1 MRTKLNHII
10 SPETASTLA
19 GLFRE
24 RVQRTPLAIAYQYF
38 DPVKETWQQVTWAG
52 IAAEVTRWQAAL
64 SKEEL
69 KSGDRVALMLRNCC
83 EWVLFDQAALS
94 LGLIVVPLYTN
105 DRADNVHHIL
115 KSSGAKLLLIES
127 SHQWQELKRRWML
140 PQLVRVVSLTPLEEA
155 YDQSQLCYLEDW
167 LPKKAAEIELYTAPA
182 NPDTLA
188 TLVYTSGTTGSPKGV
203 MLSQHN
209 ILWNAYSSLQKTPIY
224 PNDVFLSFLPLSH
237 TLERTLGYYLP
248 MMAGACV
255 TYARSTTTLAED
267 LMTIKPTVL
276 ISVPRIF
283 ERIYNKLHDELR
295 ERTSFEQALFRLTI
309 AAGWRQFNY
318 QQGRANWHPLCF
330 LAPLLN
336 QIVGRRI
343 LAQLGGRLRVVVCG
357 GAPLAF
363 DVSQELLALG
373 LPLTQ
378 GYGLTETSPV
388 VSANSLNNNDPR
400 SVGTPLQDVEVRIG
414 EHNELLVRSPGV
426 MLGYW
431 DNPKATAEII
441 DKEGWLHTGD
451 QARIEQKRIY
461 ITGRIKEII
470 VLANG
475 EKIPP
480 AEMETAIGADHL
492 FDQVMVIGEGRP
504 YLSALI
510 VLNPEHWAKLAYNL
524 NLNPH
529 QEESLKNP
537 AVIEYALRQIEKHTR
552 HFPGYA
558 HIRQVALT
566 LEHWTVE
573 NGLATA
579 TLKARRKQVMQ
590 HYHREISNL
599 YEGH

>member
-1 MRTKLNHII
+1 MGAKLNHII
-10 SPETASTLA
+10 SPETAGTLA

-24 RVQRTPLAIAYQYF
+24 RVRRTPIAIAYRHF
-38 DPVKETWQQVTWAG
+38 DPAKGAWQQTTWAG
-52 IAAEVTRWQAAL
+52 MATEVARWQAAL
-64 SKEEL
+64 SKEDL
-69 KSGDRVALMLRNCC
+69 NAGDRVALLLRNCR

-94 LGLIVVPLYTN
+94 LGLVVVPLYTN
-105 DRADNVHHIL
+105 DRADNVRHIL
-115 KSSGAKLLLIES
+115 KNSGAKLLLIEGS
-127 SHQWQELKRRWML
+127 YQWQELKRWTSHK
-140 PQLVRVVSLTPLEEA
+140 LVRVVSLTPFEEI
-155 YDQSQLCYLEDW
+155 YRQKQLCYLQDW
-167 LPKKAAEIELYTAPA
+167 LPEEAADELYAESA

-188 TLVYTSGTTGSPKGV
+188 TVVYTSGTTGSPKGV
-203 MLSQHN
+203 MLSHRN
-209 ILWNAYSSLQKTPIY
+209 ILWNAHSSLQNTPIY
-224 PNDVFLSFLPLSH
+224 PDDLFLSFLPLSH

-255 TYARSTTTLAED
+255 TYARSTAKLAED
-267 LMTIKPTVL
+267 LITIKPTALV
-276 ISVPRIF
+276 SVPRIF
-283 ERIYNKLHDELR
+283 ERICNKLHDELQ
-295 ERTSFEQALFRLTI
+295 EKTSLEQALFRLTI

-318 QQGRANWHPLCF
+318 QQGRANWHPLCL
-330 LAPLLN
+330 LAPLLK

-343 LAQLGGRLRVVVCG
+343 LAQLGGRLRIVVCG

-373 LPLTQ
+373 LPLIQ
-378 GYGLTETSPV
+378 GYGLTEASPV
-388 VSANSLNNNDPR
+388 VSGNSLNNNDPK

-414 EHNELLVRSPGV
+414 EHDELLVRSPGV

-431 DNPKATAEII
+431 NASKATIKVI

-451 QARIEQKRIY
+451 QARIEQGRIY

-480 AEMETAIGADHL
+480 AEMETAIGVDHL
-492 FDQVMVIGEGRP
+492 FDQVMVIGEKRP

-510 VLNPEHWAKLAYNL
+510 VLNPERWINLAHNL
-524 NLNPH
+524 DLNPH
-529 QEESLKNP
+529 QEESLKHP
-537 AVIEYALRQIEKHTR
+537 AVIEYVLQRIEKHTR

-558 HIRQVALT
+558 RIRQVALT
-566 LEHWTVE
+566 LKHWTVE

-579 TLKARRKQVMQ
+579 TLKARRKQVIQ
-590 HYHREISNL
+590 HYHSEISSL